1 MMQWK
6 TEQQMYELINIWEVA
21 APRPTAGQFVVRDP
35 AIHSE
40 SSRVWSQS
48 SNSCETIQSLQKEV
62 LVMNIM
68 N

>member
-6 TEQQMYELINIWEVA
+6 TEQQIYRLINILAEA
-21 APRPTAGQFVVRDP
+21 APRPTAEQFVVRDQ

-40 SSRVWSQS
+40 SSRVWSRS